1 MKTLIK
7 LFLVLA
13 TVFASTFFII
23 KAAGVLTLD
32 DIRAWL
38 EAAKSIAPWIVGLVV
53 AGLLFADLFIAIPNL
68 TVCIL
73 SGYFLG
79 FELGAFFN
87 ILGVSAAGIT
97 GHLLSRSVGCRF
109 LEKIVRDPGQLKE
122 MEDVFQRH
130 GFVMLLISWAL
141 PILPEAT
148 ACLSGFTRMPFWKFL
163 SAWALGAY
171 PYVSIAAY
179 AGSVSTLSDPK
190 PAIYAAIALTAF
202 FWLMWAIFLRF
213 RRRGV
218 EKHPSGASTD

>member
-7 LFLVLA
+7 LFLILVV
-13 TVFASTFFII
+13 VFASTFVII
-23 KAAGVLTLD
+23 KVTGVLTVE

-38 EAAKSIAPWIVGLVV
+38 EAARSVSPWIIGLVV

-79 FELGAFFN
+79 FELGALFN

-97 GHLLSRSVGCRF
+97 GHLLSRSVGRRL
-109 LEKIVRDPGQLKE
+109 LEKIVRDPVKIKE
-122 MEDVFQRH
+122 MEDVFHRH
-130 GFVMLLISWAL
+130 GFVMILISWAL

-171 PYVSIAAY
+171 PYAAIAAY

-190 PAIYAAIALTAF
+190 PAIYAAIGLSAF

-213 RRRGV
+213 RRQDVKTAKTESR
-218 EKHPSGASTD
+218 